1 MSTWTI
7 KKEQYYENTCD
18 ILSFLLE
25 EYSRIFGR
33 EIMYKEPCLI
43 YNDKNAPCPRFNISP
58 MYIRL
63 HQQSFNF
70 WSQTIYQLSHE
81 LCHYAM
87 HQAKRNKEIWISWFE
102 EIVCE
107 AMSLY
112 ALEYATYYW
121 YKCKLCTINPEFYK
135 SNAEYLGVILAEP
148 STDGFQKCNTIGK
161 LREYEQNRYSES
173 RRETHARE
181 RKIIYAYICANP
193 IEARCLLDYEKYV
206 NSDKLTIN
214 FDAWIRDNPCSLVC
228 ALARLQPVKI

>member
-1 MSTWTI
+1 MSIWTI
-7 KKEQYYENTCD
+7 KEEQYYENTYD
-18 ILSFLLE
+18 ILNFLLE
-25 EYSRIFGR
+25 EYSRIFGTD
-33 EIMYKEPCLI
+33 IMYKEPCLI
-43 YNDKNAPCPRFNISP
+43 YNDKNAHCPRFNISP

-87 HQAKRNKEIWISWFE
+87 HQAKKDKYVWLSWFE

-121 YKCKLCTINPEFYK
+121 YKCRLSTINREFYK
-135 SNAEYLGVILAEP
+135 SNAEYLGIILAEP
-148 STDGFQKCNTIGK
+148 STNGFEKCNTISK

-181 RKIIYAYICANP
+181 RKIIYAFISANP
-193 IEARCLLDYEKYV
+193 LEARCFLDYEKYV
-206 NSDKLTIN
+206 NPDKLTIN
-214 FDAWIRDNPCSLVC
+214 FDAWKKDNPCVLVSE
-228 ALARLQPVKI
+228 LSKLQPVKM